1 MQEAL
6 DRLVS
11 DLDRRE
17 IISWL
22 PDMKLGRPA
31 YDRIRTAVER
41 ESLTTNQLRNAL
53 HALFRLRSHATEQ
66 EVFDLFARLT
76 EHPDERMRS
85 EAMQL
90 AIGVIRM
97 HRKYP
102 MQPLVTSEHDMA
114 TFRRAL
120 TLGVSQKVDK
130 LARDFLDI

>member
-6 DRLVS
+6 DKLVS
-11 DLDRRE
+11 DLDHRE

-31 YDRIRTAVER
+31 YDRIRTAVEQ
-41 ESLTTNQLRNAL
+41 EALTTNQLRNAL
-53 HALFRLRSHATEQ
+53 HALFRLRSHATDQ
-66 EVFDLFARLT
+66 EVFDLFVRFT
-76 EHPDERMRS
+76 GHPDETVGS

-97 HRKYP
+97 HRDYP
-102 MQPLVTSEHDMA
+102 KQSLVTSTRDIE

-120 TLGVSQKVDK
+120 VLGVSQKVAA
-130 LARDFLDI
+130 LARDP

>member
-22 PDMKLGRPA
+22 PDMKLGRAA
-31 YDRIRTAVER
+31 YDRIRTAVEQ
-41 ESLTTNQLRNAL
+41 EALTTNQLRNAL

-66 EVFDLFARLT
+66 EVFDLFVRLT
-76 EHPDERMRS
+76 EHQDERVRS
-85 EAMQL
+85 EALQL

-97 HRKYP
+97 HREYP
-102 MQPLVTSEHDMA
+102 MQPLVTSEHHTA
-114 TFRRAL
+114 AFRRAL
-120 TLGVSQKVDK
+120 ALGVSQKVAT
-130 LARDFLDI
+130 LARDFLDL